1 MAIKHLLIVDD
12 DPINNIITQKRLSD
26 AVGNLKMTVFE
37 WASEALHQ
45 LENKPLP
52 DLVLLDLNMP
62 ELTGWDFLEAC
73 QAQQVPIEIIIL
85 TSSIDERDKEKAK
98 VYPNVKAFISKPL
111 SFNKVEK
118 IVQLI

>member
-37 WASEALHQ
+37 WASEALYQ
-45 LENKPLP
+45 LENEPLP

-111 SFNKVEK
+111 SFNKVKK

>member
-52 DLVLLDLNMP
+52 DLILLDLNMP

-73 QAQQVPIEIIIL
+73 QAQQMPIEIIIL
-85 TSSIDERDKEKAK
+85 TSSIDERDKEKAR